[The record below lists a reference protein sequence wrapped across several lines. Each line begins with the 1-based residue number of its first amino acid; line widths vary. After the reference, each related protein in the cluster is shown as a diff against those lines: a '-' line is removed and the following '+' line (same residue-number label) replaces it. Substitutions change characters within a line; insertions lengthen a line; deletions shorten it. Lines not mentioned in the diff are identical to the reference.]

1 MAISLATLETHLKD
15 VFKRDD
21 KNERPRREWRLCIMW
36 HHKLLFAIF
45 MNLELR
51 VNWEYTLKALKGLED
66 WSIVSAENG

>member
-21 KNERPRREWRLCIMW
+21 KNERPRREWRLC
-36 HHKLLFAIF
+36 
-45 MNLELR
+45 MNVTPQITLCYLHELELR
-51 VNWEYTLKALKGLED
+51 VNWKYTLKALKGLED

>member
-1 MAISLATLETHLKD
+1 
-15 VFKRDD
+15 
-21 KNERPRREWRLCIMW
+21 
-36 HHKLLFAIF
+36 